1 MESPAFSAHKQSAA
15 RYFSA
20 VVRARI
26 VITTTAQTELI
37 AAQDAMHDM
46 GGAAQEAAWIDK
58 PDHQEKLVIF
68 TKSLEAARD
77 KHNDFML
84 AVIAHLETLRQR

>member
-37 AAQDAMHDM
+37 ASQDAMHDM
-46 GGAAQEAAWIDK
+46 GGGAQEAAWAIDK

-84 AVIAHLETLRQR
+84 AVIAPP